1 MEVKPGT
8 SLESARMTSDEIRRN
23 DHEGVVTVTLTRDEK
38 MNAMTPA
45 MFDVLESAVRDL
57 GDRDDLRV
65 LVITAEGRFFTAG
78 LDVSSLRLDVARAPT
93 APCAARTS
101 AGSTGPRPTTIS
113 STRSS
118 RSRSRSCWQPSRTA
132 WESASS
138 SARRVTSC
146 SCPTLPPSALPE
158 VPNLAVIPGS
168 GGISR
173 LTRLVGPHWTKWLV
187 MAGETIDAATA
198 REVGFLH
205 AVYPE
210 AEFRERVDA
219 FADRLA
225 AMPREALG
233 LAKVAIDTAA
243 TVDRRT
249 AREFDRMAQTL
260 LFTSDD
266 FQDRVTAFMQRG
278 RK

>member
-1 MEVKPGT
+1 
-8 SLESARMTSDEIRRN
+8 MTTDEIRRD
-23 DHEGVVTVTLTRDEK
+23 DHEGVVTLTFTRDDK

-45 MFDVLESAVRDL
+45 MFDVIETAAREL

-78 LDVSSLRLDVARAPT
+78 LDVSSLRLDVGTGTDGTVRGSNIRRQYRAEAHHDLFDELEQIEKPVVL
-93 APCAARTS
+93 AAQS
-101 AGSTGPRPTTIS
+101 HCMGVGVELGS
-113 STRSS
+113 
-118 RSRSRSCWQPSRTA
+118 SCDFRL
-132 WESASS
+132 ASD
-138 SARRVTSC
+138 AATFG
-146 SCPTLPPSALPE
+146 LPE
-158 VPNLAVIPGS
+158 VPNLAVLPGS

-173 LTRLVGPHWTKWLV
+173 LTRLVGPHWAKWMV
-187 MAGETIDAATA
+187 MGGETISADDARAI
-198 REVGFLH
+198 GFVH
-205 AVYPE
+205 AVYPA

-219 FADRLA
+219 LAHRLA

-260 LFTSDD
+260 LFPSDE
-266 FQDRVTAFMQRG
+266 FRDRVNAFTQRG
-278 RK
+278 KKG